1 MTAAAGTIPAL
12 PQYASGG
19 LALAGTEAVEIVS
32 TTSATTAASYH
43 LLITDLV
50 GKVPGVLG
58 DVSPVSTDMIA
69 VYRPSTGLPYS
80 VQVGNLNQ
88 PAGNLPVS
96 GATGTFLFKN
106 SGTDYDASWRPL
118 SSAIASGAAITITGS
133 TSLVIAVTTGGISS
147 AQLGAF
153 AVNSSKIAT
162 NAVGSLQIAT
172 FGVVA
177 TSIATNVITQV
188 QLATF
193 AVVATSI
200 ATSAVQYGNIQNVA
214 ALSLLGVTGSAIA
227 TVAEIT
233 AISGG
238 QVMAANAGGT
248 AIIWQSL
255 SVPLDA
261 SIGST
266 RGMIAYRNDTSWV
279 ALAAGTAGYHLQTL
293 STSANPQW
301 AGSKTLLNTLTA
313 AQVASCTDTTSFTSR
328 YSLYEIEFENVCPVA
343 TAVVTSFFG
352 MLISTTG
359 TSWVAANYI
368 SSLGILGANHF
379 YTTAVGLSGNLAS
392 TSIGTGTTTG
402 LSGTLTLRN
411 PAGTAARKAI
421 SGLVQYAG
429 TGTLGTA
436 NIGVGLPL
444 AYWDATNAIT
454 GLAFVMSTGNIATGT
469 IRIYGIN

>member
-1 MTAAAGTIPAL
+1 VAGTTSTTLAPIIGTSSQLLVVNPAATAVL
-12 PQYASGG
+12 FQSMATTLDQTIGSALGQIMYRNATTW
-19 LALAGTEAVEIVS
+19 LAL
-32 TTSATTAASYH
+32 TT
-43 LLITDLV
+43 
-50 GKVPGVLG
+50 
-58 DVSPVSTDMIA
+58 
-69 VYRPSTGLPYS
+69 
-80 VQVGNLNQ
+80 
-88 PAGNLPVS
+88 
-96 GATGTFLFKN
+96 
-106 SGTDYDASWRPL
+106 
-118 SSAIASGAAITITGS
+118 
-133 TSLVIAVTTGGISS
+133 
-147 AQLGAF
+147 
-153 AVNSSKIAT
+153 
-162 NAVGSLQIAT
+162 
-172 FGVVA
+172 
-177 TSIATNVITQV
+177 
-188 QLATF
+188 
-193 AVVATSI
+193 
-200 ATSAVQYGNIQNVA
+200 
-214 ALSLLGVTGSAIA
+214 
-227 TVAEIT
+227 
-233 AISGG
+233 
-238 QVMAANAGGT
+238 
-248 AIIWQSL
+248 
-255 SVPLDA
+255 
-261 SIGST
+261 
-266 RGMIAYRNDTSWV
+266 
-279 ALAAGTAGYHLQTL
+279 GTAGYHLQTL
-293 STSANPQW
+293 STSAIPQW
-301 AGSKTLLNTLTA
+301 VGSKTLLNTLTA